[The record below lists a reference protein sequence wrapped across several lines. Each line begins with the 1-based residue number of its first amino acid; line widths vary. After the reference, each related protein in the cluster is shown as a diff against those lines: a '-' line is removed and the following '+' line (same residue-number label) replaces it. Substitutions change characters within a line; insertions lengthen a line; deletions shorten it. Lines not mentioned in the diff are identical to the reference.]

1 MDTEGAYNGF
11 AEGGA
16 YAVLMYLGGWV
27 FGAFSFRARHG
38 KVGISGG
45 DAGGAYGFRDLSGSD
60 IAGRRDVLFSL
71 ETVGSFQLLRAAAV
85 IIV

>member
-27 FGAFSFRARHG
+27 FGAFSFRTRLG
-38 KVGISGG
+38 KVGVGG
-45 DAGGAYGFRDLSGSD
+45 GYAGSAYGFRDLGGSD
-60 IAGRRDVLFSL
+60 IAGRGDILFAL
-71 ETVGSFQLLRAAAV
+71 ETVGSFQFLGAAAV
-85 IIV
+85 IVV